1 MAISSRSTLED
12 RVQANLQKRGIIY
25 TYEPCKLPYTVERN
39 YIPDLLIGDM
49 YIEVKGYFRQDAQR
63 KMKSIR
69 DQHPDL
75 DIRFLFQRAASTVQG
90 AKLRKDGTKMTCG
103 EWADKQ
109 GFKWAEGNVPD
120 DWLII
125 DDEVY

>member
-12 RVQANLQKRGIIY
+12 RVQANLQKRGINY

-39 YIPDLLIGDM
+39 YIPDLLIGDI

-69 DQHPDL
+69 DQHPEL
-75 DIRFLFQRAASTVQG
+75 DIRFLFQRAASTC
-90 AKLRKDGTKMTCG
+90 LLYTSPSPRD
-103 EWADKQ
+103 
-109 GFKWAEGNVPD
+109 
-120 DWLII
+120 
-125 DDEVY
+125 

>member
-12 RVQANLQKRGIIY
+12 RVQANLQKRGINY

-39 YIPDLLIGDM
+39 YIPDLLIGDI
-49 YIEVKGYFRQDAQR
+49 YIEVKGYFRQDA
-63 KMKSIR
+63 
-69 DQHPDL
+69 
-75 DIRFLFQRAASTVQG
+75 FQRAASTVQG
-90 AKLRKDGTKMTCG
+90 AKIRKDGTKMTCG
-103 EWADKQ
+103 EWATKQ
-109 GFKWAEGNVPD
+109 GFIWAEGNVPD